1 MVFPIGPQNPVAVA
15 FGVVILTGFQRPDEG
30 RKPKPPRNRD
40 TGIRMASISIL
51 CPYFSRSAFSVT
63 VSDEVDM
70 ARAAISG
77 VARPTN
83 ATGTATRL

>member
-15 FGVVILTGFQRPDEG
+15 FGVVILTGFQM
-30 RKPKPPRNRD
+30 KAASTSPPRNRD